1 MKKTVLFSY
10 QQLSNVGCEIIIRG
24 TVAFLAR
31 TFPQY
36 DLEFVVSSYNPER
49 DRALLAD
56 VAGVR
61 VVPMQ
66 GWKRYLRGFL
76 QKTGLFDSRWVPR
89 FATSEF
95 RRADLFC
102 SVGGDIYTMF
112 GNSIPHDW
120 LGYENFA
127 TRHGIPSIMFG
138 ANMERFE
145 IVPEA
150 DRRKLIDHLKRF
162 KVLAVRDAGTV
173 EYLGSHG
180 VSDNVTLHPDPCFC
194 LRPITTFER
203 RPIRRIAI
211 NFTPILT
218 RDFGAPVV
226 ERFAKV
232 VEALVGKGYEVS
244 LVPHVYSS
252 EGLPSLSDPDA
263 LARLYSALSPD
274 VQAKVLRFEGP
285 ISFATVA
292 AALREIDLF
301 VGGRMHG
308 CLNSLTLGKAVCFVG
323 YSRKVRTMVD
333 WLASESPF
341 SVVSQSYGA
350 VPADEIDAAW
360 LEQLIAAHDA
370 WAAADPDGKVVIDT
384 QAYLDSLSAR
394 ARVAEAVDLSASR
407 R

>member
-24 TVAFLAR
+24 TVAFLTR
-31 TFPQY
+31 TFPQH

-56 VAGVR
+56 VPSVT

-66 GWKRYLRGFL
+66 GWKRYLRGLL
-76 QKTGLFDSRWVPR
+76 QKTGLFDSHWVPR

-127 TRHGIPSIMFG
+127 SRHGIPSIMFG

-145 IVPEA
+145 VVPEA
-150 DRRKLIDHLKRF
+150 DRKKLIDHLKRF

-194 LRPITTFER
+194 LRPVTTFER

-211 NFTPILT
+211 NFTPILI

-226 ERFAKV
+226 ERFARI
-232 VEALVGKGYEVS
+232 VEALVGKGYEIS
-244 LVPHVYSS
+244 FVPHVYSS
-252 EGLPSLSDPDA
+252 EDLPSLSDPDA
-263 LARLYSALSPD
+263 LARLYAALSPE
-274 VQAKVLRFEGP
+274 VQAQVKRFEGP

-341 SVVSQSYGA
+341 SVMSRSYGA
-350 VPADEIDAAW
+350 VPADEIDVGW
-360 LEQLIAAHDA
+360 LEQLIAAHDI
-370 WAAADPDGKVVIDT
+370 WAAADPGGKVVIDT
-384 QAYLDSLSAR
+384 QAYLDGLTAR
-394 ARVAEAVDLSASR
+394 ARVAEAVDLNASKR
-407 R
+407 